1 MTFKQLRKDKKKKQ
15 QDLANR
21 IGVSQARISRLD
33 NGAIPDAIEIINLA
47 SALRVSEK
55 RILNIYRK
63 ENL

>member
-33 NGAIPDAIEIINLA
+33 NGAVPDAIEIINLA
-47 SALRVSEK
+47 LALRVSEK